1 MTSTGSASGSEARP
15 AGWRLGQREL
25 ERLARAQGQWPH
37 AEQTLH
43 RAIAQGGGGEAW
55 EALGDGFA
63 QAGDDAR
70 ATLCYRN
77 ALRAA
82 RGDAAEPMPGR
93 DLKQQILAEA
103 AIEDRDAHGLP
114 QLRG

>member
-1 MTSTGSASGSEARP
+1 
-15 AGWRLGQREL
+15 
-25 ERLARAQGQWPH
+25 QWPH

-82 RGDAAEPMPGR
+82 RGEAVEPMPGR
-93 DLKQQILAEA
+93 DLKQLILAEA

-114 QLRG
+114 RLRG